1 MICEEKINSMNG
13 VDVNDH
19 PKLRQRRSH
28 ASTIRTK
35 AAATATATATTT
47 TTTTTT
53 TTATAATTTP
63 IIKMQGSPRDSNCDE
78 KRGILRSLSFQ
89 FSTSLN
95 RGRRR
100 LADVFDNSDEVEQQ
114 GAFSTRGYKSNRL
127 ELAMYSSTFGV
138 QHYGI
143 MLKQSKRKNRTAKW
157 NKRFDEFQIFDF

>member
-1 MICEEKINSMNG
+1 
-13 VDVNDH
+13 
-19 PKLRQRRSH
+19 
-28 ASTIRTK
+28 
-35 AAATATATATTT
+35 
-47 TTTTTT
+47 
-53 TTATAATTTP
+53 
-63 IIKMQGSPRDSNCDE
+63 MQGSPRDSNCDE

-157 NKRFDEFQIFDF
+157 NKRFFILKECFLVYYKVSEKKIFEKTRRMNLHPKYLVAYLLLR